1 MMKALSFRF
10 YNGLGPFSM
19 LTIKRCSKRVFLEGN
34 LTKSFTA
41 CKFRNK
47 VTMTMIFFSKSL
59 KFGVDS
65 RKGLKKSEKVFGFND
80 NCIWIDD
87 NKFSQSRKGYL
98 SLAVNV

>member
-1 MMKALSFRF
+1 
-10 YNGLGPFSM
+10 
-19 LTIKRCSKRVFLEGN
+19 
-34 LTKSFTA
+34 
-41 CKFRNK
+41 
-47 VTMTMIFFSKSL
+47 MIFFSKSL